1 MKHLKTRKASDHEAF
16 GTFLMRELCRL
27 HIRRNDFRDV
37 CHMSRTYLEEIKQG
51 KGNYEVDYYE
61 YILRAFEEFTDEED
75 AHRIYVE
82 GVRLLF
88 PGLTKKDGGQE
99 EV

>member
-1 MKHLKTRKASDHEAF
+1 MTHLKARKASNHEAF

-37 CHMSRTYLEEIKQG
+37 CRMSQTYLEEIKQG

-61 YILRAFEEFTDEED
+61 HILRAFEEFTDEED
-75 AHRIYVE
+75 THRIYAE